1 MKSKPALFLIAGM
14 ICSMLSGADL
24 TNLALKKGVR
34 YRYLDAN
41 LHPMSADGTKSGA
54 YHDPEHRKLNDGKIN
69 GYDPGAVKT
78 EWKSFSRKEMRVLYE
93 FPTEITAK
101 SAEIAWMWAE
111 NKKKKTMWIDT
122 INVYA
127 GTRPGEYRRIATI
140 RNPEDGKQHVPIKI
154 NFSAPEKGRFFLFEL
169 LQEAHEEHFMFIIS
183 EIAIFGDSSQ
193 AALIDAAVSRNLSV
207 SLKRNYPSNLFES
220 GKNVRLEMNL
230 GPLPSSSGEIT
241 LKTEL
246 KDYFGN
252 RIENNTEKVRQGPHV
267 ITYRQLPDGYYEFEA
282 FAESDGKSPWKG
294 RARTSFIV
302 APLTH
307 RSAEEAIAAGCRFG
321 IQGGFAV
328 PESLDAFLRLGLHW
342 YRELLCYAPL
352 VGNNPEKPDF
362 SYMEKEFLDKKVRNR
377 PVIAMFEVKTIPQ
390 FCYTPE
396 HWNERTK
403 KKKWIMPDYPER
415 FVKFVSEQV
424 QKVPKHQKY
433 FEIWNE
439 PPYPPEDFAKLCEWV
454 ERGIRAVRPD
464 AVIGPNT
471 GLGQYMVKVA
481 EKGGFRNMD
490 MVTIHPYANG
500 FVSSPEASGLR
511 QIIRDGRALV
521 KRTIGRDLPIY
532 VTEIG
537 WPTPKGGPS
546 VNTEAQQAAYIV
558 RAGLGLFA
566 EDVKGIMPYCAGQSE
581 RDPKEREHFFGFVRK
596 DLTPKPVLAAYA
608 TMARLLE
615 GSRFIGDLW
624 LGTDIGAMLF
634 EKQGVRFLALY
645 SDGKTQKIMI
655 RPGVKSVKVMDIM
668 GKTEKI
674 AIVENRLSLTLTD
687 DPIYLIG
694 VSPEYDAKIIK
705 HIPQDKQWS
714 RTYKPTIRKGFYAK
728 DAATAFNEK
737 RRIYKITDANIPEK
751 EASAEYGI
759 AWNETTLFVDVLVH
773 DQSPA
778 MNPHSGK
785 ELWKGDAVELFLSLH
800 PERDIPGFL
809 RDWNYQIFLAPGSAN
824 GKSAEVFGVC
834 GKSSLNGHALRGV
847 KTQYEIGKDFWRVK
861 AEIPFRALGEERI
874 PEAKRLRLEVAVD
887 NLGKTHSR
895 FQLTSNHQDGNSG
908 NPTLWSMLILKQN
921 DSDTLKE

>member
-1 MKSKPALFLIAGM
+1 MLKSKLALFLIAGM

-34 YRYLDAN
+34 YRYLDAD
-41 LHPMSADGTKSGA
+41 LKPMSADGINGGA
-54 YHDPEHRKLNDGKIN
+54 YQDPEHRKLNDGKIN
-69 GYDPGAVKT
+69 GYDPGAVRT
-78 EWKSFSRKEMRVLYE
+78 EWKSFSRKAMRVLYE
-93 FPTEITAK
+93 FPAEITAN

-111 NKKKKTMWIDT
+111 NKKKKNMWFDT
-122 INVYA
+122 VNVYA
-127 GTRPGEYRRIATI
+127 GSKPGEYRRIATI
-140 RNPEDGKQHVPIKI
+140 GNPGDGKQHVPVKI
-154 NFSAPEKGRFFLFEL
+154 DFGAPVKGRFFLFEII
-169 LQEAHEEHFMFIIS
+169 QEPHEEHFMFIIS
-183 EIAIFGDSSQ
+183 EIAVFGPASQ
-193 AALIDAAVSRNLSV
+193 GALIDAAFSRKLAVSV
-207 SLKRNYPSNLFES
+207 KRNYPSNLFES
-220 GKNVRLEMNL
+220 GKDVRMEMVL
-230 GPLPSSSGEIT
+230 GPLPSSGKIT
-241 LKTEL
+241 LKTRL

-252 RIENNTEKVRQGPHV
+252 LIEENTERVPQGTHL
-267 ITYRQLPDGYYEFEA
+267 ITWRQLPDGYYEFEA
-282 FAESDGKSPWKG
+282 FAETEGKSPLKG
-294 RARTSFIV
+294 STKTSFIV
-302 APLTH
+302 APLTR

-352 VGNNPEKPDF
+352 VGNDPEKPDF
-362 SYMEKEFLDKKVRNR
+362 SYMEKEFLDKKIRNR
-377 PVIAMFEVKTIPQ
+377 PVIAMFEVKTVPQ

-396 HWNERTK
+396 HWIERTK

-415 FVKFVSEQV
+415 FVKFISDQIK
-424 QKVPKHQKY
+424 KVPRHQKH

-500 FVSSPEASGLR
+500 FISSPEASGLR
-511 QIIRDGRALV
+511 QTIRDGRALV
-521 KRTIGRDLPIY
+521 KRTLGRDLPIY

-537 WPTPKGGPS
+537 WPTPKAGPS

-566 EDVKGIMPYCAGQSE
+566 EDVKGIMPYCVGQPE

-608 TMARLLE
+608 NMARLLE

-634 EKQGVRFLALY
+634 EKKGVRFLALY

-655 RPGVKSVKVMDIM
+655 RPGVKSLKLMDIM

-674 AIVENRLSLTLTD
+674 AITENRLSLTLTD
-687 DPIYLIG
+687 NPIYLIG
-694 VSPEYDAKIIK
+694 VSPEFDAKIMK
-705 HIPQDKQWS
+705 RIPREKQWS
-714 RTYKPTIRKGFYAK
+714 RTYKPTVRESLHAADA
-728 DAATAFNEK
+728 DAAFHGNQ
-737 RRIYKITDANIPEK
+737 RNCKITGANIPEK
-751 EASAEYGI
+751 ESSAEYGVF
-759 AWNETTLFVDVLVH
+759 WNETHLFVDVFVR
-773 DQSPA
+773 DQTPA
-778 MNPHSGK
+778 LNPFSGQ

-809 RDWNYQIFLAPGSAN
+809 RDWNFQIFLAPKTGN
-824 GKSAEVFGVC
+824 GKSAEIFGVC
-834 GKSSLNGHALRGV
+834 GRSELRGRKV
-847 KTQYEIGKDFWRVK
+847 KGVNAEYEIGKDFWRVK
-861 AEIPFRALGEERI
+861 AAIPFSALGEERV
-874 PEAKRLRLEVAVD
+874 PETKRLRLEVAVD
-887 NLGKTHSR
+887 NLGKKHSR
-895 FQLTSNHQDGNSG
+895 FQLNSNDQYGNSG
-908 NPTLWSMLILKQN
+908 NPALWSELVLKPQ
-921 DSDTLKE
+921 SGSSEKK